1 MTMTL
6 GRGGRARRRATAD
19 TLASAVR
26 PTLSSADAERP
37 RERRLR
43 RGSGSDEH
51 EEGSARGQL
60 RSRVRSVVQ
69 RVHLLVGRSL
79 RGLRLLCSASIARA
93 FATAALATRSSQRTI
108 APSTIALAAPTA
120 PVAYP
125 MSASAA
131 VSAPTPAATSRGA
144 SSVWR

>member
-1 MTMTL
+1 MTL

-19 TLASAVR
+19 TLASAVH
-26 PTLSSADAERP
+26 PTHSSADAERP

-60 RSRVRSVVQ
+60 RSHVRSVVQ
-69 RVHLLVGRSL
+69 RVHLRVGRWSL

-125 MSASAA
+125 KSATAA